1 MITILKESHPIARKE
16 HRCMLCNGK
25 IAKGQRYYRQTCVYD
40 DKPYDFIEH
49 EECKAIARELD
60 MYDDCLT
67 DEIFREFI
75 DQYIYDNYTEEVSDA
90 LVAVP
95 YYDKVK
101 KVLNDLEKEG
111 GSHD

>member
-1 MITILKESHPIARKE
+1 
-16 HRCMLCNGK
+16 MLCCGK

-49 EECKAIARELD
+49 EECSAIARELD
-60 MYDDCLT
+60 MYDECDEGLT
-67 DEIFREFI
+67 DEIFREII
-75 DQYIYDNYTEEVSDA
+75 DQYIYDNYPEEVSDA
-90 LVAVP
+90 LVDAP

-111 GSHD
+111 GNNV